1 MPENAVETKKAPNL
15 KANVVINLVRTL
27 ALTILSFLTFPYVTR
42 ALGDEVF
49 GLYTWANAF
58 VYYFIVLARISIP
71 NIAIREC
78 AKVKDD
84 KEKFSNCVQ
93 KYFLIQAAMTLVSF
107 GLLCS
112 LVFAVPSLR
121 EHSALIF
128 LLSINFLAGV
138 FSFEWVYVALEKHV
152 YITVRS
158 VLLIAFSALLTFIFI
173 KTMTRYQDSV
183 GNWVYPAYDELYVYA
198 LIAILSTILTSVF
211 NVLLLPKY
219 VSFRKTMPW
228 DFKSM
233 LKPLVI
239 LALISFALTVYNQ
252 TDEFILG
259 YIDPTKAAVGAYSV
273 GVKGI
278 DVIIILIISLYTVF
292 MPRAAYYYSKENKYY
307 YQNLINYSF
316 SLTFFIAVPAIATM
330 ATMSRPITSLISGD
344 GTEQYLNADL
354 VLSLLCPMMLTYSL
368 CDNIYTEIFIPQKKE
383 KYYLISIGVGV
394 ILNIGLS
401 LLFGIVGSKYF
412 KIDSAVGI
420 ALGTMVADIV
430 VLALCVIFSKKYALK
445 AIFNLNNLKILLL
458 GIAIGVL
465 SYFVYPLF
473 ETYLPVEGKEAKML
487 LSLLLMVFAD
497 AIIYLGG
504 LLLLRE
510 RLLSSALLKKKEE
523 PHE

>member
-1 MPENAVETKKAPNL
+1 MPENVAEAKKAPNL

-58 VYYFIVLARISIP
+58 VYYFVVLARISVP

-93 KYFLIQAAMTLVSF
+93 KYFLIQAVMTLFSF

-112 LVFAVPSLR
+112 LVLTVPSLQ

-158 VLLIAFSALLTFIFI
+158 VLLIALSALLTFIFI
-173 KTMTRYQDSV
+173 KTMNRYQDGA
-183 GNWVYPAYDELYVYA
+183 GNYVYPAYDELYVYA

-211 NVLLLPKY
+211 NVVLLPKY
-219 VSFRKTMPW
+219 VSFKKTMPW

-233 LKPLVI
+233 LKPLI
-239 LALISFALTVYNQ
+239 TLALISFALTVYNQ
-252 TDEFILG
+252 TDEFLLG

-278 DVIIILIISLYTVF
+278 DVIIILVISLYTVF
-292 MPRAAYYYSKENKYY
+292 MPRASYYYSKENKYY

-344 GTEQYLNADL
+344 GAEQYQYADL

-383 KYYLISIGVGV
+383 KYYLISVGVGV
-394 ILNIGLS
+394 VLNIGLS
-401 LLFGIVGSKYF
+401 LLFGLLLF
-412 KIDSAVGI
+412 KEKPAVGI
-420 ALGTMVADIV
+420 ALGTMIADVV
-430 VLALCVIFSKKYALK
+430 VLLLCIYLSRQYSLK
-445 AIFNLNNLKILLL
+445 AVFNLNNLKILLF

-465 SYFVYPLF
+465 SYFVYPFF
-473 ETYLPVEGKEAKML
+473 ETYLPVEGMEAKML

-497 AIIYLGG
+497 AVIYLGG
-504 LLLLRE
+504 LLLCKE
-510 RLLSSALLKKKEE
+510 RLLSSAVLKKKEE